1 MPQKKSSLY
10 DIGQENEGMQHQLRM
25 PLGCNLSWQVDKIAR
40 FISFLLL
47 FVPLVPQT
55 TSIGGSSTIVVSS
68 LAIPANT
75 LSGASMRRWVMLC
88 APFGCSV
95 LSIFDLTR
103 VGTYR
108 AASVIEDS
116 YIYSIVQFVL

>member
-47 FVPLVPQT
+47 LVPL
-55 TSIGGSSTIVVSS
+55 
-68 LAIPANT
+68 IP
-75 LSGASMRRWVMLC
+75 
-88 APFGCSV
+88 
-95 LSIFDLTR
+95 
-103 VGTYR
+103 
-108 AASVIEDS
+108 
-116 YIYSIVQFVL
+116 